1 MNETNQDPA
10 PGGTKLSTIFMVVL
24 GLHIVVIVVIT
35 AFYVMKGRSHP
46 EMADATTPAITEGMP
61 AITADTPQ
69 APGSTSAEP
78 VLETNTTPMI
88 SQEMIGTMADTA
100 PASPMPATTDPV
112 WSTAPSEMPEQ
123 PTHQPELAGVTELQ
137 TPPARLEMD
146 RPVAA
151 APAPAKKAPV
161 AAVSKAKTIQV
172 VSGDNLTK
180 IAKKNN
186 TTVAKLKQANGL
198 TGDSLKIGQVLKVP
212 GSAATTAAAKTPARK
227 SAPIVAGPASP
238 TSYQVVKGDTLW
250 KIAKSFGVSPT
261 VLAQTNGLADPGAL
275 KIGSTLKIPRSA
287 ATKAAPK
294 AAPVREAEAS
304 VPAKKPFRE
313 PVITMD
319 MARL

>member
-1 MNETNQDPA
+1 MNETNQAPS

-35 AFYVMKGRSHP
+35 AFYVMKGRNHP
-46 EMADATTPAITEGMP
+46 EMADSTTPAITEGMP
-61 AITADTPQ
+61 AITSDTPQ

-78 VLETNTTPMI
+78 VLETNTAPMI
-88 SQEMIGTMADTA
+88 SQEMIGTMADAA

-123 PTHQPELAGVTELQ
+123 PTHQPELAPMAELQ

-146 RPVAA
+146 KPAA
-151 APAPAKKAPV
+151 AAPAKKAPV
-161 AAVSKAKTIQV
+161 AAVSKAKTVQV
-172 VSGDNLTK
+172 VAGDNLTK

-198 TGDSLKIGQVLKVP
+198 AGDTLKIGQVLKVP
-212 GSAATTAAAKTPARK
+212 GSAAPAVAKTPAKK
-227 SAPIVAGPASP
+227 SSPIVASTPSAA

-261 VLAQTNGLADPGAL
+261 VLAQTNGLSDPGAL